1 MSMQFIKPENQNE
14 SRGQL
19 VYGIDPEA
27 EGMFED
33 GRRWKGLVICRIQ
46 KCAFDVY
53 SVLDKAFK
61 NTPVDFDYV
70 YDGYCGRPMSMTIE
84 DTYTAMAKCSVE
96 DEFDLEKG
104 MEIARNRALKKYRAD
119 KARALSE
126 FEIGMIMAMSKVGR
140 EMNFLIDKISEE

>member
-14 SRGQL
+14 NRGQL

-33 GRRWKGLVICRIQ
+33 GRRWKGLVICRIEN
-46 KCAFDVY
+46 CAFDVY

-61 NTPVDFDYV
+61 NTPVDFDY
-70 YDGYCGRPMSMTIE
+70 DEYCSMTIE

-96 DEFDLEKG
+96 DEFDVEKG

>member
-1 MSMQFIKPENQNE
+1 MSMQFIKPENQNKR
-14 SRGQL
+14 RGQL
-19 VYGIDPEA
+19 VYGIDPDA

-33 GRRWKGLVICRIQ
+33 GRRWKGLVICRIEN
-46 KCAFDVY
+46 CAFDVY
-53 SVLDKAFK
+53 SVLAKAFK

-70 YDGYCGRPMSMTIE
+70 YDEYCGMTIE

-96 DEFDLEKG
+96 DKFDVEKG

-119 KARALSE
+119 KARVLSE
-126 FEIGMIMAMSKVGR
+126 FEIDMIMAMSKVGR